1 MIMLASGGHETENKM
16 ELQQSLSY
24 YYHTDLPS
32 KLHLCFPYY
41 KTLFFTASVGW
52 SHKADADQHSW
63 SHSHNS
69 VPYPVLA
76 NVAPVIPGTS
86 AAGTKPL
93 CLTAIQ

>member
-1 MIMLASGGHETENKM
+1 MKLRTELNFSNHSVTTITQIFPASCICVSQYHE
-16 ELQQSLSY
+16 
-24 YYHTDLPS
+24 
-32 KLHLCFPYY
+32 
-41 KTLFFTASVGW
+41 TLFFTTAMGW
-52 SHKADADQHSW
+52 SHKADADQDNW

-76 NVAPVIPGTS
+76 NAASGTAGMS